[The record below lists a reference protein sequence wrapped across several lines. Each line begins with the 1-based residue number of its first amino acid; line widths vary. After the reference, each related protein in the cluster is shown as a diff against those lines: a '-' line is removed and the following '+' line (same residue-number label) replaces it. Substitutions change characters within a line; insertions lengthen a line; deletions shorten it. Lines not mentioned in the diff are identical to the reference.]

1 MATHDW
7 EIYEVVDENVI
18 ESEAGDE
25 ITIDKVPNI
34 KPDDLGWS
42 IKKPDSRLKIPS
54 AYGGKVESFGEEPPE
69 EQFQRTRLSG
79 TFMIHLLLLLLFGYG
94 FVLVVRKGVQSGD
107 LDFKTYMSLITAFLG
122 GLGFANFRKGN
133 NAN

>member
-7 EIYEVVDENVI
+7 EIYDVVDENVT

-34 KPDDLGWS
+34 KPDELGWS
-42 IKKPDSRLKIPS
+42 INKPDSRVKIPR
-54 AYGGKVESFGEEPPE
+54 ADGGKVESFGEEPPE
-69 EQFQRTRLSG
+69 EQIQRTRLSG
-79 TFMIHLLLLLLFGYG
+79 TLIIHLLLLLLFGYG
-94 FVLVVRKGVQSGD
+94 FVLVVGKGVQSSD